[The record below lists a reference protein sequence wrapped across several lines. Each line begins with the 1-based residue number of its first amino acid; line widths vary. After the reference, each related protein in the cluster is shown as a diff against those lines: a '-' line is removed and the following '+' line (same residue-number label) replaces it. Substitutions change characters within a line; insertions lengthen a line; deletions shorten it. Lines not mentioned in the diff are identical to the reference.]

1 MRALLKNSKQNN
13 NGFTHIDS
21 DGSDHMV
28 DVGDKKTTN
37 RVAVASSEII
47 MEKETLDLI
56 QNGGFEK
63 GDVLG
68 VAKVAGIMAAKKCSE
83 LIPLCHPLNINQI
96 DIFFEENPSKTG
108 IIITATVKVSGKTG
122 VEIEAITAASI
133 TAITI
138 YDMCKSKDRSM
149 EILRTRLIY
158 KNGGKS
164 GEYQAK

>member
-1 MRALLKNSKQNN
+1 MRALLKNNKQNN

-21 DGSDHMV
+21 DGSAHMV

-108 IIITATVKVSGKTG
+108 IIIVVLEKNEMLNIITVIRILNAMLRREKMTFFIGK
-122 VEIEAITAASI
+122 
-133 TAITI
+133 
-138 YDMCKSKDRSM
+138 R
-149 EILRTRLIY
+149 
-158 KNGGKS
+158 N
-164 GEYQAK
+164 

>member
-1 MRALLKNSKQNN
+1 MRASLNKNNENKD
-13 NGFTHIDS
+13 GFTHIDS
-21 DGSDHMV
+21 KGSAHMV
-28 DVGDKKTTN
+28 DVSNKNITS
-37 RVAVASSEII
+37 RVAIASSEVI
-47 MEKETLDLI
+47 MEKDTLDLI
-56 QNGGFEK
+56 QNGGFQK

-68 VAKVAGIMAAKKCSE
+68 VSRIAGIMAAKKCSE
-83 LIPLCHPLNINQI
+83 LIPMCHPLNLNQV
-96 DIFFEENPSKTG
+96 DIFFEENGSKTG
-108 IIITATVKVSGKTG
+108 VIITATVKVSGKTG

-133 TAITI
+133 AAITI

>member
-1 MRALLKNSKQNN
+1 MRALLKNNKQNN

-21 DGSDHMV
+21 DGSAHMV

-83 LIPLCHPLNINQI
+83 LN
-96 DIFFEENPSKTG
+96 S
-108 IIITATVKVSGKTG
+108 
-122 VEIEAITAASI
+122 
-133 TAITI
+133 
-138 YDMCKSKDRSM
+138 
-149 EILRTRLIY
+149 
-158 KNGGKS
+158 
-164 GEYQAK
+164 

>member
-1 MRALLKNSKQNN
+1 MRALLKNNKQNN

-21 DGSDHMV
+21 DGSAHMV

-96 DIFFEENPSKTG
+96 DIFFEENPSVAKQIVEKALLASKARHTKTKLLS
-108 IIITATVKVSGKTG
+108 TKSRKNTVN
-122 VEIEAITAASI
+122 
-133 TAITI
+133 
-138 YDMCKSKDRSM
+138 
-149 EILRTRLIY
+149 L
-158 KNGGKS
+158 
-164 GEYQAK
+164 

>member
-1 MRALLKNSKQNN
+1 
-13 NGFTHIDS
+13 
-21 DGSDHMV
+21 
-28 DVGDKKTTN
+28 
-37 RVAVASSEII
+37 
-47 MEKETLDLI
+47 
-56 QNGGFEK
+56 
-63 GDVLG
+63 
-68 VAKVAGIMAAKKCSE
+68 MAAKKCSE